1 MDDGLSDSQ
10 GFVAPKP
17 IKKKGAFKKFF
28 NRNDFLF
35 RPMEV

>member
-1 MDDGLSDSQ
+1 MDDGQNDSQ

-17 IKKKGAFKKFF
+17 IKKKGNFKKFF

>member
-1 MDDGLSDSQ
+1 MDDGQNYSQ